1 MIIQT
6 DKIAL
11 QTLATNIKNGAIL
24 KCEKVEDAFNFT
36 IEEAENANIENACK
50 AKTFKDGFEELLV
63 MHSDKTKKEI
73 VQFQLDDSIE
83 QILNNNF
90 SLRIGSRLLNV
101 GNINTAT
108 KSDMKIFE
116 GYYFNIS
123 NGVLT
128 TDGTSNSLVEG
139 LQNIINQAHAKYG
152 EIEA

>member
-1 MIIQT
+1 
-6 DKIAL
+6 
-11 QTLATNIKNGAIL
+11 
-24 KCEKVEDAFNFT
+24 
-36 IEEAENANIENACK
+36 
-50 AKTFKDGFEELLV
+50 